1 MNPQEAIMGAYRQGI
16 REGYERASKE
26 IITEL
31 KDIIVDYN
39 YSTEAYE
46 RVTDYL
52 RRKGA
57 DL

>member
-1 MNPQEAIMGAYRQGI
+1 MTPQDAIMASYRQGV
-16 REGYERASKE
+16 REGYERGVKE
-26 IITEL
+26 IVAEL